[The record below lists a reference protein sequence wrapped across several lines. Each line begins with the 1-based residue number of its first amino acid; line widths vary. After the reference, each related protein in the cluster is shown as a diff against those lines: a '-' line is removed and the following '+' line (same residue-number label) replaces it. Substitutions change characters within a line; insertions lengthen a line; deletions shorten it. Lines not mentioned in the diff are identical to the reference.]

1 MKRRRR
7 KIFRWFPLLIVA
19 GLLLA
24 ERMGLLDTLTSK
36 IPESL
41 RRQRQP
47 CLLVQVV
54 DGDTVAVLWKRKN
67 EHLRLLRVDTPER
80 GEWGHEESADSLK
93 SFLTGKDLQLEFENA
108 ITYARDRYGRL
119 LAYLFANG
127 ENVNVE
133 MVRAGWSRFWTKY
146 GRGRYERDFEAA
158 EEAARAESR
167 GIWKDSGKGVDDGA
181 SHLPD
186 SGK

>member
-7 KIFRWFPLLIVA
+7 KMLRWFPLLIVVGLLVGERA
-19 GLLLA
+19 GLF
-24 ERMGLLDTLTSK
+24 ERLSPK

-41 RRQRQP
+41 LRQRQP

-54 DGDTVAVLWKRKN
+54 DGDTVAVRWKRKS
-67 EHLRLLRVDTPER
+67 EHIRLLRVDTPER
-80 GEWGHEESADSLK
+80 GEWGHEESADFLK
-93 SFLTGKDLQLEFENA
+93 NLLTGKDLQLEFENA

-119 LAYLFANG
+119 LVYLFANG

-133 MVRAGWSRFWTKY
+133 MVRAGWSRFWTEY
-146 GRGRYERDFEAA
+146 GRGRYAKDFEAA
-158 EEAARAESR
+158 EEAAKAERR
-167 GIWKDSGKGVDDGA
+167 GIWKDGGKGVDNGA

-186 SGK
+186 SGN